1 MPLMALDPFASV
13 QTTQPSANRAMV
25 AYPTIAPTT
34 ASASPTQP
42 QLPTPQARASQA
54 MSPVT
59 QPVQNTA
66 ATPGI
71 MDPLAFAPQAPPLD
85 VMSGATTAPP
95 SMPLMAPDNM
105 ALAPNW
111 YSAPQAQPTA
121 QSTPMAFQ
129 QALDLLR

>member
-1 MPLMALDPFASV
+1 MALDPFASV
-13 QTTQPSANRAMV
+13 STSQPGARSATV
-25 AYPTIAPTT
+25 AYPTIAPRTV
-34 ASASPTQP
+34 SASPTQP
-42 QLPTPQARASQA
+42 QLPIVQQQQQGRSQV
-54 MSPVT
+54 SPVT

-85 VMSGATTAPP
+85 VMSGATTAAPT
-95 SMPLMAPDNM
+95 MPLMAPDNM

-111 YSAPQAQPTA
+111 YAAPQPTPQPL
-121 QSTPMAFQ
+121 AFQ

>member
-1 MPLMALDPFASV
+1 MALDPFAPV
-13 QTTQPSANRAMV
+13 TTRQPGANSATV

-42 QLPTPQARASQA
+42 QLPIVQQQQQGRSQV
-54 MSPVT
+54 SPVQ
-59 QPVQNTA
+59 QPAQNTA

-85 VMSGATTAPP
+85 VMSGATTAAPA
-95 SMPLMAPDNM
+95 MPLMAQNNM
-105 ALAPNW
+105 QLAPNW
-111 YSAPQAQPTA
+111 YSAPQP
-121 QSTPMAFQ
+121 QSTPQPLAFQ